1 MLKEKEID
9 QELEEEELPN
19 KEKKPSWLEKLKNRL
34 PKLSSSISAKLLA
47 CFVFAGYL
55 FFFSSRLILPGG
67 ILAEYTPIGTE
78 LEFPGQNKTVTVSR
92 WEYSPEQ
99 HLMEVELLFDN
110 RSFDG
115 INTYVFDAMVKNFSV
130 EQQDVQVIISTPDL
144 YVVHIPV
151 PEQFRAVSLRM
162 LPDVPGITA
171 SSIVKIYT
179 NPGDVTTVASI
190 APKTEIEYR
199 RGLILSN
206 IDELQEQIVQLQDSN
221 AQLKKTIANVE
232 LKNEQLENEKRYSTE
247 KEILDLNADINSNC
261 AYIEQLNDQIEDNN
275 EEIAELRQRI
285 ENIRKQAA
293 DLS

>member
-67 ILAEYTPIGTE
+67 ISAEYTPIGTE

-110 RSFDG
+110 RSF
-115 INTYVFDAMVKNFSV
+115 
-130 EQQDVQVIISTPDL
+130 
-144 YVVHIPV
+144 
-151 PEQFRAVSLRM
+151 
-162 LPDVPGITA
+162 
-171 SSIVKIYT
+171 
-179 NPGDVTTVASI
+179 
-190 APKTEIEYR
+190 
-199 RGLILSN
+199 
-206 IDELQEQIVQLQDSN
+206 
-221 AQLKKTIANVE
+221 
-232 LKNEQLENEKRYSTE
+232 
-247 KEILDLNADINSNC
+247 
-261 AYIEQLNDQIEDNN
+261 
-275 EEIAELRQRI
+275 
-285 ENIRKQAA
+285 
-293 DLS
+293 

>member
-67 ILAEYTPIGTE
+67 ISAEYTPIGTE

-115 INTYVFDAMVKNFSV
+115 INTYVFD
-130 EQQDVQVIISTPDL
+130 E
-144 YVVHIPV
+144 
-151 PEQFRAVSLRM
+151 
-162 LPDVPGITA
+162 
-171 SSIVKIYT
+171 
-179 NPGDVTTVASI
+179 
-190 APKTEIEYR
+190 
-199 RGLILSN
+199 
-206 IDELQEQIVQLQDSN
+206 
-221 AQLKKTIANVE
+221 
-232 LKNEQLENEKRYSTE
+232 
-247 KEILDLNADINSNC
+247 
-261 AYIEQLNDQIEDNN
+261 
-275 EEIAELRQRI
+275 
-285 ENIRKQAA
+285 
-293 DLS
+293 